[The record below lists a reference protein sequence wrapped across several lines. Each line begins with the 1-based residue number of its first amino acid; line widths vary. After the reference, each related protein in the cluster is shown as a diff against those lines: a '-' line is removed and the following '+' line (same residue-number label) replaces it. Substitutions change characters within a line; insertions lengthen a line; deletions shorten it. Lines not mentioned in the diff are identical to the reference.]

1 MKLNEKHT
9 NCPYCSPSPKDRV
22 PVIEN
27 RSDFLAIEPDG
38 TIALGHDGTL
48 TCYERVS
55 KFCPMCGRKLNNG
68 KNRLSWLT
76 KHDRRATMN
85 KEERIEQLAKTA
97 QKAIYAVSD
106 TADEIPELK
115 PTELLIILYAIF
127 LDVANTLE
135 QDPDLLYLFMKEE
148 IGYTNTEDGRTLNFP
163 LDLIQGDDE

>member
-1 MKLNEKHT
+1 MKINEKHT
-9 NCPYCSPSPKDRV
+9 NCPYCSPSLKDRV
-22 PVIEN
+22 SVIEN
-27 RSDFLAIEPDG
+27 SSDFLAIEPNG
-38 TIALGHDGTL
+38 TIAFGNDGSVTFH
-48 TCYERVS
+48 ERVF

-76 KHDRRATMN
+76 KHDRRAKMN
-85 KEERIEQLAKTA
+85 KEERIEQIEKVA

-106 TADEIPELK
+106 TADELQELK

-135 QDPDLLYLFMKEE
+135 QDPDLLYFFMKEE

>member
-1 MKLNEKHT
+1 MGNNKA
-9 NCPYCSPSPKDRV
+9 CPYCSPSPKDRV

-27 RSDFLAIEPDG
+27 RSDFLAIEPNG
-38 TIALGHDGTL
+38 TIAFGNDGSVTFH
-48 TCYERVS
+48 ERVF
-55 KFCPMCGRKLNNG
+55 KFCPMCGRKLNNE

-76 KHDRRATMN
+76 KHDGRAKMN
-85 KEERIEQLAKTA
+85 KEERIEQIEKVA
-97 QKAIYAVSD
+97 QKAIYAVSE
-106 TADEIPELK
+106 TANELQELK

-135 QDPDLLYLFMKEE
+135 QDPDSLYFFMKEK